1 MEGAT
6 VRAKFRVS
14 KVEPSGQ
21 AEGGGR
27 VTLEAVTSGSA
38 ENDQFFH
45 LTPYGLLNMGTVN
58 DKAFQQFHEGEEF
71 YVDFTPAPKE

>member
-14 KVEPSGQ
+14 KADARPDSL
-21 AEGGGR
+21 GGVVSLEV
-27 VTLEAVTSGSA
+27 VTTGSV
-38 ENDQFFH
+38 ENDQFFKW
-45 LTPYGLLNMGTVN
+45 TPSGRIDMGTVN
-58 DKAFQQFHEGEEF
+58 QQAFEQFKEGEEF